1 MTNTSNEYRHEKI
14 AELLAIMWSC
24 NLADSNDHAPSWTI
38 PKMSH
43 SVVCPLIEAIK
54 AMLDPEYDDFLIGG
68 GLKQL
73 SRSDFKEAVL
83 NGFFDDHIQEGYKV
97 TSVINF
103 VLAEYSA

>member
-1 MTNTSNEYRHEKI
+1 MTNASNEYRHEKI

-68 GLKQL
+68 GLGL

-97 TSVINF
+97 SSIINF